1 MRVKCLAL
9 FSRSMQNAL
18 THTSGEAR
26 PQTHGAKKYAGF
38 LSKHR
43 SVYMPCLFGTVHRG
57 IM

>member
-1 MRVKCLAL
+1 LAL